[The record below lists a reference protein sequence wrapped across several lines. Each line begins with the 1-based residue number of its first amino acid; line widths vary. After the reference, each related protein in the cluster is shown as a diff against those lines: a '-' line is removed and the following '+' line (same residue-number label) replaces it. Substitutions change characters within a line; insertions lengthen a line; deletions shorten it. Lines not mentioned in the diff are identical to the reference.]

1 MKQPG
6 IHIYDLRGILPGSWS
21 GGCRRLPPWFQK
33 PQLIIA
39 VQLKIVLVRYILNE
53 TAAVAFVELKA
64 LYLKVLAAF
73 RAEIIKHLPPA
84 VHGCF
89 HSRREGAAYRR
100 PGNGSGSFSV
110 EDVSGTAFQAGTGF
124 IYIYMGKITGLS
136 VLCLNLND
144 GKGKGDAVIYKF
156 CVLQFVLQG

>member
-6 IHIYDLRGILPGSWS
+6 IHIYDLRGFCLVAGQEDAAVYH
-21 GGCRRLPPWFQK
+21 LVQK

-73 RAEIIKHLPPA
+73 RAEIIKHLPSA

-89 HSRREGAAYRR
+89 IVGGKAPRIGVRVMAQEA
-100 PGNGSGSFSV
+100 FSV

-124 IYIYMGKITGLS
+124 IYIYIGKITGLS

-144 GKGKGDAVIYKF
+144 GKGEGDAVIYKF